1 MINRFSQYLV
11 EEEKVVYFTFGRM
24 NPPTIGHGKLLDK
37 IASVAGRNPYKVFL
51 SQSQDAKKNPL
62 TYSDKI
68 KHVRKMFPKHARSVM
83 VAKEVATAMDAVVN
97 LYNQGFRK
105 IVMVVGSDRV
115 TEFEALITKYNGK
128 EARHGFYNFQDI
140 KVISAGE
147 RDPDAEGAEG
157 ASATKQRAA
166 ASENDFITFS
176 QGVPQTMNTK
186 DTRKLFN
193 DVRKGMGL
201 SEETHF
207 KNHVSLKPVSQVR
220 EAFVQGQL
228 YGLGDSVIDKK
239 TSEVGTVAILGANY
253 VIVEMSDGKRYRKWL
268 DAVELVEFKF
278 PKTAA
283 HRLDT
288 KVPLKHQLKHGKQYG
303 DFDND
308 GDTDKFDKT
317 IEPDISGQPK
327 DVTKQM
333 LKKMKAEPK
342 HIKPGIAFEAT
353 DRWYKQQPEWG
364 TPESSKKAK
373 KVTPGQA
380 NVKEESKG
388 LWYNIQQRRKKGLPR
403 LKPGDKNYPKT
414 LDIE

>member
-11 EEEKVVYFTFGRM
+11 EEEKAVYFTFGRM

-68 KHVRKMFPKHARSVM
+68 KHVRKMFPKHARSIM

-115 TEFEALITKYNGK
+115 TEFDALITKYNGK

-140 KVISAGE
+140 KVVSAGE

-166 ASENDFITFS
+166 ASDNDFITFS
-176 QGVPQTMNTK
+176 QGVPQSMNTK

-207 KNHVSLKPVSQVR
+207 KNHVQLAPVNDVR
-220 EAFVQGQL
+220 ENYVRGAWLGIGDKVTIKATNEQG
-228 YGLGDSVIDKK
+228 VV
-239 TSEVGTVAILGANY
+239 TILGANY
-253 VIVEMSDGKRYRKWL
+253 VIVEKADGKKSRQWL
-268 DAVELVEFKF
+268 DAVQVVEK
-278 PKTAA
+278 
-283 HRLDT
+283 
-288 KVPLKHQLKHGKQYG
+288 
-303 DFDND
+303 
-308 GDTDKFDKT
+308 
-317 IEPDISGQPK
+317 
-327 DVTKQM
+327 
-333 LKKMKAEPK
+333 
-342 HIKPGIAFEAT
+342 T

-373 KVTPGQA
+373 KITPGQS
-380 NVKEESKG
+380 VKEESKG
-388 LWYNIQQRRKKGLPR
+388 LWYNIQQRRKKGLPK

>member
-51 SQSQDAKKNPL
+51 SQSHDTKKNPL

-68 KHVRKMFPKHARSVM
+68 KHVRKMFPKHARSIM
-83 VAKEVATAMDAVVN
+83 VAKEVVTAMDAVVN

-115 TEFEALITKYNGK
+115 IEFDALITKYNGK

-140 KVISAGE
+140 KVVSAGE
-147 RDPDAEGAEG
+147 RDPDADGAEG

-176 QGVPQTMNTK
+176 QGVPQAMNTK

-207 KNHVSLKPVSQVR
+207 KNHVQLAPVNETR
-220 EAFVQGQL
+220 EQYVKGHL
-228 YGLGDSVIDKK
+228 VELGDKVTIKA
-239 TSEVGTVAILGANY
+239 TNEVGVISVLGSNY
-253 VIVEMSDGKRYRKWL
+253 VIVEKYNGKKSRQWVH
-268 DAVELVEFKF
+268 AVSV
-278 PKTAA
+278 
-283 HRLDT
+283 
-288 KVPLKHQLKHGKQYG
+288 
-303 DFDND
+303 
-308 GDTDKFDKT
+308 
-317 IEPDISGQPK
+317 IEK
-327 DVTKQM
+327 
-333 LKKMKAEPK
+333 
-342 HIKPGIAFEAT
+342 T
-353 DRWYKQQPEWG
+353 DRWYPQQPEWG

-373 KVTPGQA
+373 KITPGQA